1 MTTYHEF
8 MTEEF
13 GLLNEKLITLA
24 GQAYPKFG
32 NVIIM
37 AGGAGSG
44 KGFVKDRL
52 VGAEGFTFDV
62 DYLKTIAARTPAIAK
77 KVKEELGVDMAELS
91 ANLKNPENVSKLH
104 EIIGEYLGLDDKRVK
119 FLYQS
124 IISAAPDRKPN
135 LIFDVTLKDLRKL
148 ENITRQVKTLGYAND
163 KIHIIWV
170 VNDIEIA
177 KAQNAKRDRTVPVEI
192 LINTHRGV
200 SATMNDI
207 FQMGE
212 QIKRYMDGDIV
223 IAFNKVGVD
232 SDLVKS
238 DKGGSYVKDA
248 NYFYIKKAG
257 KGMIPFD
264 EIDAD
269 IKRKIAAYVPK
280 GVVWEGTEA
289 EGDALTE
296 SATIAVKAVKL
307 DKVKIK
313 VQGGYILFTGWTV
326 KRTDTGE
333 YYTTD
338 GITPWKPKGGEEA
351 AKEVEKSGLLPK
363 AKFVKVT
370 EYKKA
375 D

>member
-1 MTTYHEF
+1 

-13 GLLNEKLITLA
+13 GPLNEKLITLA

-44 KGFVKDRL
+44 KGFVKNRL
-52 VGAEGFTFDV
+52 IGAEGFTFDV
-62 DYLKTIAARTPAIAK
+62 DLLKTIAARTPAIAK
-77 KVKEELGVDMAELS
+77 KVKEELGIDMAELS
-91 ANLKNPENVSKLH
+91 ANLKNPENVQKLH
-104 EIIGEYLGLDDKRVK
+104 EIIGEYLGLDDKK
-119 FLYQS
+119 MKTLYQS

-135 LIFDVTLKDLRKL
+135 LIFDVTLRDFRKL
-148 ENITRQVKTLGYAND
+148 ETITRQVKALGYGND

-177 KAQNAKRDRTVPVEI
+177 KAQNAKRSRTVPVEI

-200 SATMNDI
+200 SSTMNDI

-212 QIKRYMDGDIV
+212 QIKKYMDGDIV

-232 SDLVKS
+232 SSLEKS

-248 NYFYIKKAG
+248 NYFYIKRSG

-280 GVVWEGTEA
+280 GVVWESA
-289 EGDALTE
+289 EVEDDVLDEGYFKMHPDDTYSYTVWKKDLHTGKLSHKE
-296 SATIAVKAVKL
+296 HLDNSGELQDWMDKVLGKHATILVKQDQSGKE
-307 DKVKIK
+307 IT
-313 VQGGYILFTGWTV
+313 Y
-326 KRTDTGE
+326 TDNGT
-333 YYTTD
+333 
-338 GITPWKPKGGEEA
+338 
-351 AKEVEKSGLLPK
+351 
-363 AKFVKVT
+363 KFVPID
-370 EYKKA
+370 KKK
-375 D
+375 

>member
-1 MTTYHEF
+1 MTTVQEF

-77 KVKEELGVDMAELS
+77 KVKDELGIDMAELS
-91 ANLKNPENVSKLH
+91 ANLKNPENVQKLH
-104 EIIGEYLGLDDKRVK
+104 MIIGEYLGLDDKRVK

-148 ENITRQVKTLGYAND
+148 ENITRQVKTLGYADD

-177 KAQNAKRDRTVPVEI
+177 MAQNAKRARTVPAEI

-207 FQMGE
+207 FNMGN
-212 QIKRYMDGDIV
+212 QIKKYMDGDIV

-232 SDLVKS
+232 SELVKS
-238 DKGGSYVKDA
+238 GKGGAYVKDA
-248 NYFYIKKAG
+248 NYFYIKRSG

-280 GVVWEGTEA
+280 GVVWTE
-289 EGDALTE
+289 EVDADGETLE
-296 SATIAVKAVKL
+296 EAATIPVKAVKL

-313 VQGGYILFTGWTV
+313 VAGGYILFTGWTV
-326 KRTDTGE
+326 KRTDSGE

-338 GITPWKPKGGEEA
+338 GVSPWKPKGGEEA
-351 AKEVEKSGLLPK
+351 AREVEKSGLLPK
-363 AKFVKVT
+363 AKFMKVT
-370 EYKKA
+370 EYN
-375 D
+375 